1 MAIAKASSPID
12 LRKSQRYPT
21 RIDGTAILNGMRYP
35 IVISD
40 ISAEGAM
47 IRGMPLLSAATT
59 FTLQARAL
67 DVIAI
72 VVRGTGRGL
81 GVRFQCAV
89 NPLAVVRENYA
100 GLEHLRKPGQ
110 GVDADR
116 PTAEAWRQIQ

>member
-1 MAIAKASSPID
+1 MATAKANSPID

-21 RIDGTAILNGMRYP
+21 RIDGTAILHGMRYP

-47 IRGMPLLSAATT
+47 IRGLPQLAPGQKLTI
-59 FTLQARAL
+59 QARSL
-67 DVIAI
+67 DVVAI
-72 VVRGTGRGL
+72 VVRGSPRGV

-100 GLEHLRKPGQ
+100 GLEHLRKPDQ
-110 GVDADR
+110 PVNR
-116 PTAEAWRQIQ
+116 PQPDLWRPVQ